1 MYNINSIIII
11 KYTEIILINNLNKFH
26 LFPFIS
32 SILFLIELITPNEG
46 LSNLTKYDSKQLKP
60 KVNGIITTEQF
71 KDLITDYNKNE
82 DKYNDQIKENN
93 EHSCRNG
100 NGSWIDSKPSNCK
113 CIFNAIIKCIG

>member
-60 KVNGIITTEQF
+60 KVNGIITNSESGSGTF
-71 KDLITDYNKNE
+71 KHITIRTIIIHIISSNTNLINMKKTFLF
-82 DKYNDQIKENN
+82 
-93 EHSCRNG
+93 
-100 NGSWIDSKPSNCK
+100 W
-113 CIFNAIIKCIG
+113 